1 MPSEAAK
8 RRKEKKKGQSKGK
21 PASSSTPATNGN
33 GKENDVLENGMN
45 DLKIS
50 ERACTGV
57 LASHPEARD
66 LHINQLSIT
75 FHGVEILVDTKL
87 ELNCGRRYGL
97 IGQNG
102 CGNKKVLQINCAG
115 RQCASAAM
123 RIPE

>member
-1 MPSEAAK
+1 MPSESAK
-8 RRKEKKKGQSKGK
+8 RRKEKKKGQPKGK
-21 PASSSTPATNGN
+21 AAAPVANGSASNG
-33 GKENDVLENGMN
+33 VIENGVK

-66 LHINQLSIT
+66 LHINQFSIT
-75 FHGVEILVDTKL
+75 FHGVELLVDTKL

-102 CGNKKVLQINCAG
+102 CGKKKTNSSPFKEKWQ
-115 RQCASAAM
+115 M
-123 RIPE
+123 